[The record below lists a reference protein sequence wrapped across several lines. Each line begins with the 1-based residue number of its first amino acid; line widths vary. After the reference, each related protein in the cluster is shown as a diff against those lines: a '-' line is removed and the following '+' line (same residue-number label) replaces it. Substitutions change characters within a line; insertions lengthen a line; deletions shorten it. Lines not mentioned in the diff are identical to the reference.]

1 MKILEEIK
9 INYPN
14 LSNVLYE
21 RIKRYLKYNKSKY
34 KYNIK
39 YVLDSLPSSIQN
51 NLIIEIYRP
60 IIKNFLFFKYF
71 ENSDFFVKIVTSMK
85 PILSMKDDILIN
97 EGDVIEDIIFIKKG
111 RLSLEVD
118 INLDVHQYNNFDDEN
133 PKSTSS
139 ITNKMNTISSFKS
152 LYHTKNEEK
161 NFYFSYLNFTTK
173 KTNTFKFE
181 KNQNQ
186 KKQIK
191 IIELRNNEHF
201 GDVLMILNEKSP
213 VTIKVSS
220 KKAELLFLP
229 KTDATEI
236 SNLYPNIWKRIVT
249 KSLYN
254 LNQIKNIIKK
264 RVYFIVN

>member
-85 PILSMKDDILIN
+85 PILSIKDDILVH
-97 EGDVIEDIIFIKKG
+97 EGDIIEDIIFIKKG
-111 RLSLEVD
+111 LLSLQAD
-118 INLDVHQYNNFDDEN
+118 IYLNSSKNNLDENIKFSNN
-133 PKSTSS
+133 S
-139 ITNKMNTISSFKS
+139 ISNRVDS
-152 LYHTKNEEK
+152 LSYFRSINHTKNEEK
-161 NFYFSYLNFTTK
+161 NYNYSYLNSVPK
-173 KTNTFKFE
+173 NTIKLE
-181 KNQNQ
+181 KNKCQ

-213 VTIKVSS
+213 VTIKVKS
-220 KKAELLFLP
+220 KKAELLFLQ

-236 SNLYPNIWKRIVT
+236 SYSYPNIWKRMVI
-249 KSLYN
+249 KSLY
-254 LNQIKNIIKK
+254 K
-264 RVYFIVN
+264 